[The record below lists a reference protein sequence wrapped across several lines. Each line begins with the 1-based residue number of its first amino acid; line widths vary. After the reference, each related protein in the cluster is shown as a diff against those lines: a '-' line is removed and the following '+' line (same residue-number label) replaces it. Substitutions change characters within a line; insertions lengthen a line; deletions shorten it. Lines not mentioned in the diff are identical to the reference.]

1 MKTLTLILAMM
12 GSIQVSEAKDL
23 GSSLFALKSGL
34 LSNILAK
41 ELCSCV
47 YVTGA
52 IERFGKDEAL
62 KRCLSRAN
70 LPLSEKLM
78 NKLVKLIVLKE
89 DALEIKPKFLGELA
103 TLGKMKKAY
112 AKYDRANPRNGC
124 SLEF

>member
-1 MKTLTLILAMM
+1 M
-12 GSIQVSEAKDL
+12 GSVQVTEAKEL
-23 GSSLFALKSGL
+23 GSSLYALKSDL

-78 NKLVKLIVLKE
+78 NKLLKLIVLKQ
-89 DALEIKPKFLGELA
+89 DAIVIKPKILSEVV
-103 TLGKMKKAY
+103 TLMKIKKAY
-112 AKYDRANPRNGC
+112 AKYDRTNPQNGC